1 MLNNSK
7 LFTSLVACI
16 VLLKFSEIILL
27 FRWVLEFISALCNE
41 FEQLFC
47 VYSDL
52 HGEYLVFDKL
62 IASLDSAT
70 TLSTLSRLKLNYNWQ
85 MIVATSE
92 YFWTGLIQSSAKCKK
107 FRPFYIQRADYQ
119 SQKAFKTKGTGR
131 VNDGEKLAFGNCVD
145 ISCFRIGMLS

>member
-47 VYSDL
+47 LYSDL

-92 YFWTGLIQSSAKCKK
+92 YFWTGLIQSSAKCKT

-119 SQKAFKTKGTGR
+119 SQKTFKDKRHWTCTR
-131 VNDGEKLAFGNCVD
+131 W
-145 ISCFRIGMLS
+145 